1 MHAPRAMLGFDLG
14 SVGKNSQRVLVY
26 CMDVQD
32 LHILT
37 PRQGVR
43 FLTFMQ
49 TDLMTL
55 YTTAAERAGWP
66 SIFPASQLCSPG
78 EPLFQAEPHLF
89 ICKVGLVMAPAFI
102 KRAENKQI
110 STKP

>member
-1 MHAPRAMLGFDLG
+1 MLGFDLG
-14 SVGKNSQRVLVY
+14 SVEKNSQHVLVY

-89 ICKVGLVMAPAFI
+89 ICKVGLVMATAFI